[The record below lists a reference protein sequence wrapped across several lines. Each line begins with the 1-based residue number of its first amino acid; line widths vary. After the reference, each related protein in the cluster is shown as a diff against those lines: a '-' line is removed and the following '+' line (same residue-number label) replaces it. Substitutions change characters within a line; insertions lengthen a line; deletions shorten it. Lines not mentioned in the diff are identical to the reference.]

1 MKNYLVLL
9 ELSVI
14 MCIVAAGPAGRNA
27 GMLFYRQQ
35 PASYYQQPQQQ
46 YYPTAHQ
53 AMLVHY
59 AQPARHF
66 AAARRSSQETAA
78 FAAGDTIGAG
88 TFIQG
93 KCKRFKF

>member
-1 MKNYLVLL
+1 MMKLVCFV
-9 ELSVI
+9 LSYV
-14 MCIVAAGPAGRNA
+14 MCMVAAGPAGRPSA
-27 GMLFYRQQ
+27 GMLFYQQQQ
-35 PASYYQQPQQQ
+35 PYYQQPQH

-66 AAARRSSQETAA
+66 AASRRSSQETSA

-93 KCKRFKF
+93 NIRFS